1 MMKELRWVAKAR
13 SYLGLKE
20 IVGAKHNPTVVD
32 MWKLGFNATGQSHR
46 LKESVWQNDETPWC
60 GAFCAAVLAQS
71 NLSHRIPKS
80 FPLAR
85 AWSNVG
91 TKLTKPAYGC
101 IVVFSRG
108 GGGHVGFVVGK
119 DKKGNLMVLGGNQSN
134 QVSIVPFSVSRVLA
148 YRWVGDGTAPSVS
161 RYSLPILASNGKVST
176 NEA

>member
-1 MMKELRWVAKAR
+1 MSELRWVAKAR

-20 IVGAKHNPTVVD
+20 VVGTKHNPTVVN
-32 MWKLGFNATGQSHR
+32 MWNLGFNATGQSNR
-46 LKESVWQNDETPWC
+46 LKEAVWQNDETPWC

-71 NLSHRIPKS
+71 NLSRHIPKS

-85 AWSNVG
+85 SWSSAG

-101 IVVFSRG
+101 IAVFSRN

-119 DKKGNLMVLGGNQSN
+119 DKDGNLMVLGGNQSN
-134 QVSIVPFSVSRVLA
+134 QVSIAAFSPSRALA
-148 YRWVGDGTAPSVS
+148 YRWCGDGTAPSEV
-161 RYSLPILASNGKVST
+161 RYKLPVLASNGRVST